1 MKQISLIINIVL
13 IAAVAVLFY
22 MNISLKKNVEA
33 MGDVTENPNAV
44 LQTSATLAANNVNL
58 KDAKV
63 AYINID
69 SLDYKYQYIVDNS
82 KEYANK
88 QMALESQLNSMAAK
102 FQADYQDFQ
111 QAAQA
116 GVRSEAELN
125 KQKSQ
130 LEQQQYDAAAKQKQL
145 ENLGE
150 EVAKKRGDMLKK
162 VSDYIAKFN
171 NGRYDYILAYTTA
184 NISSVL
190 YAKPGLDITKEI
202 VDGLNAEYK
211 AQKSSST
218 KK

>member
-1 MKQISLIINIVL
+1 MKQVSFIINGVL
-13 IAAVAVLFY
+13 IVAVAVLFY
-22 MNISLKKNVEA
+22 LNMSLKKSVEA
-33 MGDVTENPNAV
+33 MGSSPVQSNV
-44 LQTSATLAANNVNL
+44 LQTPATLSANNVDL
-58 KDAKV
+58 KNAKI
-63 AYINID
+63 AYLNID

-88 QMALESQLNSMAAK
+88 QTAIENQLNSMAAK
-102 FQADYQDFQ
+102 FQTDYQEFQ

-116 GVRSEAELN
+116 GLRSEAELN

-130 LEQQQYDAAAKQKQL
+130 LEQQQYDVAAKQKQL

-150 EVAKKRGDMLKK
+150 EVAKKRGEMLKK
-162 VSDYIAKFN
+162 VSDFIALYN
-171 NGRYDYILAYTTA
+171 NGKYDYILAYTTA

-211 AQKSSST
+211 SAKTGT

>member
-1 MKQISLIINIVL
+1 MKQVSLIINIVL
-13 IAAVAVLFY
+13 IAAIAILFY
-22 MNISLKKNVEA
+22 LNISLKKNVEA
-33 MGDVTENPNAV
+33 LGGMQNPASV
-44 LQTSATLAANNVNL
+44 LQTPATLSANNVNL
-58 KDAKV
+58 KDAKI
-63 AYINID
+63 AYLNID
-69 SLDYKYQYIVDNS
+69 SLDYKYQYITDNS
-82 KEYANK
+82 KEYASK
-88 QMALESQLNSMAAK
+88 QAALENQLNSMAAK

-116 GVRSEAELN
+116 GVRGEAELN

-130 LEQQQYDAAAKQKQL
+130 LEQQQLDVAAKQKQI

-150 EVAKKRGDMLKK
+150 EIGKKRGDMLKK
-162 VSDYIAKFN
+162 VSDFIAKYN

-202 VDGLNAEYK
+202 VDGLNTEYK
-211 AQKSSST
+211 TLKSSST

>member
-1 MKQISLIINIVL
+1 MKQVSLIINIVL
-13 IAAVAVLFY
+13 VAAVAVLFY

-33 MGDVTENPNAV
+33 LGGATANPNEV
-44 LQTSATLAANNVNL
+44 LQTPATLAANNVNL
-58 KDAKV
+58 KDAKI
-63 AYINID
+63 AYLNID
-69 SLDYKYQYIVDNS
+69 SLDYGYQYIIDNS

-88 QMALESQLNSMAAK
+88 QMALESQINSMAAK

-116 GVRSEAELN
+116 GVRGEAELN

-130 LEQQQYDAAAKQKQL
+130 LEQQQYDVAAKQKQL

-150 EVAKKRGDMLKK
+150 EIGKKRGDMLKK
-162 VSDYIAKFN
+162 VSDYIARFN
-171 NGRYDYILAYTTA
+171 NGKYDYILAYTTA

-190 YAKPGLDITKEI
+190 YAKPGLDLTKEI
-202 VDGLNAEYK
+202 VTGLNAEYK

>member
-1 MKQISLIINIVL
+1 MKQVSLIVNIVL
-13 IAAVAVLFY
+13 VAAVGILFY
-22 MNISLKKNVEA
+22 LNNSLKKNVEA
-33 MGDVTENPNAV
+33 LGGIQTSSSV
-44 LQTSATLAANNVNL
+44 LQTPGTLAANNVNL
-58 KDAKV
+58 KDAKI
-63 AYINID
+63 AYLNID
-69 SLDYKYQYIVDNS
+69 SLDYKYQYITDNS

-88 QMALESQLNSMAAK
+88 QAALENQLNSMAAK

-116 GVRSEAELN
+116 GVRGEAELN
-125 KQKSQ
+125 KQKAQ

-150 EVAKKRGDMLKK
+150 EIGKKRGDMLKK
-162 VSDYIAKFN
+162 VSDFIARYN
-171 NGRYDYILAYTTA
+171 NGKYDYILAYTTA

-211 AQKSSST
+211 TVKSSS

>member
-1 MKQISLIINIVL
+1 MKQTSLIINIVL

-33 MGDVTENPNAV
+33 LGGATANSSDV
-44 LQTSATLAANNVNL
+44 LQTPATLAANNVDL
-58 KDAKV
+58 KNTKI
-63 AYINID
+63 AYLNID

-88 QMALESQLNSMAAK
+88 QMALESQLQSMAAK

-116 GVRSEAELN
+116 GVRGEAELN
-125 KQKSQ
+125 KQKTQ

-150 EVAKKRGDMLKK
+150 EIAKKRGDMLKR
-162 VSDYIAKFN
+162 VSNFIAKYN
-171 NGRYDYILAYTTA
+171 NGKYDYILAYTTA

-211 AQKSSST
+211 TEKSSST

>member
-1 MKQISLIINIVL
+1 MKQVSLIINIVL
-13 IAAVAVLFY
+13 VAAVAVLFY

-33 MGDVTENPNAV
+33 MAGAQNPQAV
-44 LQTSATLAANNVNL
+44 LQTPATLSANNVDL
-58 KDAKV
+58 KDAKI
-63 AYINID
+63 AYLNID
-69 SLDYKYQYIVDNS
+69 SLDYRYQYIIDNS
-82 KEYANK
+82 KEYSNK
-88 QMALESQLNSMAAK
+88 QAAIESQLNSMAAK

-125 KQKSQ
+125 KQKTQ
-130 LEQQQYDAAAKQKQL
+130 LEQQQYDVAAKQKQL

-150 EVAKKRGDMLKK
+150 EIGKKRGDMLKK
-162 VSDYIAKFN
+162 VSDYIARFN
-171 NGRYDYILAYTTA
+171 NGKYDYILAYTTA

-190 YAKPGLDITKEI
+190 YAKPGLDLTKEI

-211 AQKSSST
+211 TQKSS

>member
-1 MKQISLIINIVL
+1 MKYLSLIINIVL

-33 MGDVTENPNAV
+33 MSGATSQTAV
-44 LQTSATLAANNVNL
+44 LQTPTILATNNVNL
-58 KDAKV
+58 KDAKI
-63 AYINID
+63 AYLNID
-69 SLDYKYQYIVDNS
+69 SLDYKYQYIIDNS

-88 QMALESQLNSMAAK
+88 QAAIENQLNSMATK
-102 FQADYQDFQ
+102 FQNDYQEFQ

-116 GVRSEAELN
+116 GIKGEAELN
-125 KQKSQ
+125 KQKAQ
-130 LEQQQYDAAAKQKQL
+130 LEQEQADAAAKQKQL

-150 EVAKKRGDMLKK
+150 EVGKKRIDMLKK
-162 VSDYIAKFN
+162 VSDFIAKYN
-171 NGRYDYILAYTTA
+171 NGKFDYILAYTTS

-202 VDGLNAEYK
+202 VDGLNTEYK
-211 AQKSSST
+211 TQKSSST

>member
-1 MKQISLIINIVL
+1 MKQTSLIINIVL

-22 MNISLKKNVEA
+22 LNISLKKNVEA
-33 MGDVTENPNAV
+33 LGGATANPNAV
-44 LQTSATLAANNVNL
+44 LQTPATLAANNVDL
-58 KDAKV
+58 KNAKI
-63 AYINID
+63 AYLNID
-69 SLDYKYQYIVDNS
+69 SLDYKYQYIIDNS

-102 FQADYQDFQ
+102 FQVDYQDFQ

-116 GVRSEAELN
+116 GVRGEAELN
-125 KQKSQ
+125 KQKAQ

-150 EVAKKRGDMLKK
+150 EIAKKRGDMLKR
-162 VSDYIAKFN
+162 VSSFVAKFN
-171 NGRYDYILAYTTA
+171 KGRYDYILAYTTA

-202 VDGLNAEYK
+202 VDGLNTEYK
-211 AQKSSST
+211 AEKSST

>member
-1 MKQISLIINIVL
+1 MKQTSLIINIVL

-33 MGDVTENPNAV
+33 LGGATANPSDV
-44 LQTSATLAANNVNL
+44 LQTPATLAANNVNL
-58 KDAKV
+58 KDAKI
-63 AYINID
+63 AYLNID

-116 GVRSEAELN
+116 GVRGEAELS
-125 KQKSQ
+125 KQKAQ

-150 EVAKKRGDMLKK
+150 EVAKKRGDMLKR
-162 VSDYIAKFN
+162 VSNFIARYN
-171 NGRYDYILAYTTA
+171 NGKYDYILAYTTA

-202 VDGLNAEYK
+202 VDGLNTEYK
-211 AQKSSST
+211 TEKSSP

>member
-1 MKQISLIINIVL
+1 MKQTSLIINIVL

-33 MGDVTENPNAV
+33 LGGANPSAV
-44 LQTSATLAANNVNL
+44 LQTPATLAANNVDL
-58 KDAKV
+58 KNAKI
-63 AYINID
+63 AYLNID

-116 GVRSEAELN
+116 GVRGEAELN
-125 KQKSQ
+125 KQKGQ
-130 LEQQQYDAAAKQKQL
+130 LEQQQYDVAAKQKQL

-162 VSDYIAKFN
+162 VSDFIARYN
-171 NGRYDYILAYTTA
+171 NGKYDYILAYTTA

-202 VDGLNAEYK
+202 VDGLNSEYK
-211 AQKSSST
+211 TQKSST

>member
-1 MKQISLIINIVL
+1 MKQVSLIINIVL

-33 MGDVTENPNAV
+33 MGGAGNTNSV
-44 LQTSATLAANNVNL
+44 LQTPATLSANNVDL
-58 KDAKV
+58 KDTKI
-63 AYINID
+63 AYLNID
-69 SLDYKYQYIVDNS
+69 SLDYGYQYIIDNS

-88 QMALESQLNSMAAK
+88 QMALESQINSMAAK

-116 GVRSEAELN
+116 GVRGEAELN

-130 LEQQQYDAAAKQKQL
+130 LEQQQYDVTAKQKQL

-150 EVAKKRGDMLKK
+150 EIGKKRGDMLKK
-162 VSDYIAKFN
+162 VSDYIARFN
-171 NGRYDYILAYTTA
+171 NGKYDYILAYTTA

-190 YAKPGLDITKEI
+190 YAKPGLDLTKEI
-202 VDGLNAEYK
+202 VNGLNAEYK
-211 AQKSSST
+211 TQKSAST

>member
-1 MKQISLIINIVL
+1 MKQTSLIINIVL

-33 MGDVTENPNAV
+33 LGGANPAAV
-44 LQTSATLAANNVNL
+44 LQTPATLAASNVNL
-58 KDAKV
+58 KDAKI
-63 AYINID
+63 AYLNID

-82 KEYANK
+82 KEYADK

-116 GVRSEAELN
+116 GVRGEAELN
-125 KQKSQ
+125 KQKGQ
-130 LEQQQYDAAAKQKQL
+130 LEQQQYDVAAKQKQL

-162 VSDYIAKFN
+162 VSDFITRYN
-171 NGRYDYILAYTTA
+171 NSKYDYILAYTTA

-202 VDGLNAEYK
+202 VDGLNSEYK
-211 AQKSSST
+211 TQKSST

>member
-1 MKQISLIINIVL
+1 MKQVSLIINIVL
-13 IAAVAVLFY
+13 LAAVSILFY

-33 MGDVTENPNAV
+33 MGGATNSSNV
-44 LQTSATLAANNVNL
+44 LQTPATLSANNVNL
-58 KDAKV
+58 KDAKI
-63 AYINID
+63 AYLNID

-116 GVRSEAELN
+116 GVRGEAELN

-130 LEQQQYDAAAKQKQL
+130 LEQQQYDVASKQKQL

-150 EVAKKRGDMLKK
+150 EVGKKRGEMLKK
-162 VSDYIAKFN
+162 VSDYIAKYN
-171 NGRYDYILAYTTA
+171 NGKYDYILAYTAA

-190 YAKPGLDITKEI
+190 YAKPGLDLTKEI

-211 AQKSSST
+211 ANKG

>member
-1 MKQISLIINIVL
+1 MKQTSLIINIVL

-33 MGDVTENPNAV
+33 LGGAIANPAAV
-44 LQTSATLAANNVNL
+44 LQTPATLAANNVDL
-58 KDAKV
+58 KNAKI
-63 AYINID
+63 AYLNID

-88 QMALESQLNSMAAK
+88 QMALESQLQSMAAK

-116 GVRSEAELN
+116 GVRGEAELN
-125 KQKSQ
+125 KQKGQ
-130 LEQQQYDAAAKQKQL
+130 LEQQQYDVAAKQKQL
-145 ENLGE
+145 EGLGE
-150 EVAKKRGDMLKK
+150 EIAKKRGDMLKR
-162 VSDYIAKFN
+162 VSDFVAKFN

-202 VDGLNAEYK
+202 VDGLNTEYK

>member
-1 MKQISLIINIVL
+1 MKQTSLIINIVL
-13 IAAVAVLFY
+13 IAAVAILFY
-22 MNISLKKNVEA
+22 LNISLKKNVEA
-33 MGDVTENPNAV
+33 LGGATANPNEV
-44 LQTSATLAANNVNL
+44 LQTPATLAANNVNL
-58 KDAKV
+58 KDAKI
-63 AYINID
+63 AYLNID
-69 SLDYKYQYIVDNS
+69 SLDYKYQYIIDNS

-116 GVRSEAELN
+116 GVRGEAELN
-125 KQKSQ
+125 KQKAQ

-150 EVAKKRGDMLKK
+150 EIAKKRGDMLKR
-162 VSDYIAKFN
+162 VSSFVAKFN

-202 VDGLNAEYK
+202 VDGLNTEYK
-211 AQKSSST
+211 VQKSSST

>member
-1 MKQISLIINIVL
+1 MKQTSLIINIVL
-13 IAAVAVLFY
+13 IAAVAILFY
-22 MNISLKKNVEA
+22 LNISLKKNVEA
-33 MGDVTENPNAV
+33 LGGATANPNEV
-44 LQTSATLAANNVNL
+44 LQTPATLAANNVNL
-58 KDAKV
+58 KDAKI
-63 AYINID
+63 AYLNID
-69 SLDYKYQYIVDNS
+69 SLDYKYQYIIDNS

-116 GVRSEAELN
+116 GVRGEAELN
-125 KQKSQ
+125 KQKAQ

-150 EVAKKRGDMLKK
+150 EIAKKRGDMLKR
-162 VSDYIAKFN
+162 VSSFVAKFN

-202 VDGLNAEYK
+202 VDGLNTEYK
-211 AQKSSST
+211 AEKSST

>member
-1 MKQISLIINIVL
+1 MKQLPLIINAVL
-13 IAAVAVLFY
+13 IVAVGILFY
-22 MNISLKKNVEA
+22 MNMSLKKNVEA
-33 MGDVTENPNAV
+33 LSTTPQSTAGQAPVV
-44 LQTSATLAANNVNL
+44 LSANNNVDM
-58 KDAKV
+58 KDAKI
-63 AYINID
+63 AYLNID

-88 QMALESQLNSMAAK
+88 QAAIEGQLNSMATK
-102 FQADYQDFQ
+102 FQNDYQEFQ

-116 GVRSEAELN
+116 GIKGEAELN
-125 KQKSQ
+125 KQKAQ
-130 LEQQQYDAAAKQKQL
+130 LEQEQADAAAKQKQL

-150 EVAKKRGDMLKK
+150 EVAMKRGAMLKK
-162 VSDYIAKFN
+162 VSDYIAKYN
-171 NGRYDYILAYTTA
+171 NGKFDYILAYTTS

-211 AQKSSST
+211 AAKQGA

>member
-1 MKQISLIINIVL
+1 MKQVTFIINLVL
-13 IAAVAVLFY
+13 IAAVAILFY
-22 MNISLKKNVEA
+22 LNTTLKKNVEA
-33 MGDVTENPNAV
+33 LAGASAPATSV
-44 LQTSATLAANNVNL
+44 LQTPASLAASNADL
-58 KDAKV
+58 KNARI
-63 AYINID
+63 AYLNID

-102 FQADYQDFQ
+102 FQSDYQDFQ

-116 GVRSEAELN
+116 GVRGEAELN

-130 LEQQQYDAAAKQKQL
+130 LEQQQYEVTAKQKQL

-150 EVAKKRGDMLKK
+150 EVAKKRVEMLKK
-162 VSDYIAKFN
+162 VSDFIAKYN
-171 NGRYDYILAYTTA
+171 NGKYDYILAYTSA

-211 AQKSSST
+211 IQKTSST